1 MVCDDHQ
8 IFGQALTMALDH
20 EPDLEVVGV
29 ATDSTGARELVHTR
43 PDIAVVDVRLGTE
56 NGLDLIPW
64 FADELPDC
72 RVVVLTAF
80 EDDETLVRAHDLGA
94 KACLI
99 KSTSCDHLVSVIRDV
114 ARGESFLLDEYIEVF
129 RARIQRTQSRRLAE
143 LGESDRRLV
152 ELVRQGLPDREIAAE
167 MHLSLQTIRNRVS
180 RLLHKF
186 ELNNRTQLAMMDSL
200 DGR

>member
-8 IFGQALTMALDH
+8 IFGQALTTALNH

-29 ATDSTGARELVHTR
+29 ATDSTGAQELVHTR
-43 PDIAVVDVRLGTE
+43 PDVVVVDVRLGTE

-64 FADELPDC
+64 FADALPDC

-80 EDDETLVRAHDLGA
+80 EDDEILVRAHDLGA
-94 KACLI
+94 KAHLI

-114 ARGESFLLDEYIEVF
+114 ARGKSFLLDEHIEVF

-186 ELNNRTQLAMMDSL
+186 ELNNRTQLAVMDSL